1 VGYTLKQFTLL
12 EVTMNEKR
20 FELTVR
26 DSVTGGVLD
35 VDPATYFRAL
45 YDTPRGTLSTQDQYR
60 SCRDKNLG
68 QNPLSPS
75 QKMAE
80 SLGDFG

>member
-45 YDTPRGTLSTQDQYR
+45 YDTSARNPINARPISILPGQKPGTKPFKSLA
-60 SCRDKNLG
+60 KNG
-68 QNPLSPS
+68 GIPW
-75 QKMAE
+75 
-80 SLGDFG
+80 